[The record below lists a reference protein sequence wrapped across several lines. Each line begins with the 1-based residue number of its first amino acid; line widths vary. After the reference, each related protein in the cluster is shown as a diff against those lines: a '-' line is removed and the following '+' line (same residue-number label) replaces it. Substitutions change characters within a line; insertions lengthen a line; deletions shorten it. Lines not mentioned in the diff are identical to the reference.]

1 MDLGGEAFALSEGLT
16 NVKTQKNFARNLNS
30 FFWYQVSG
38 IKYQE
43 NKLWDLLKFR
53 KKFKLLSP
61 LSFLLK
67 KDSDIPDYF

>member
-1 MDLGGEAFALSEGLT
+1 MDLGSEAFALSEGLT

-43 NKLWDLLKFR
+43 NKL
-53 KKFKLLSP
+53 
-61 LSFLLK
+61 
-67 KDSDIPDYF
+67 